1 MIDVGAEMENKKYNP
16 SQIGTQHQCVF
27 ELNIAM
33 IRGVDWNKLMNV
45 KVEHY

>member
-1 MIDVGAEMENKKYNP
+1 MRVQKWKTKSTIHPKYERN
-16 SQIGTQHQCVF
+16 TNAFF